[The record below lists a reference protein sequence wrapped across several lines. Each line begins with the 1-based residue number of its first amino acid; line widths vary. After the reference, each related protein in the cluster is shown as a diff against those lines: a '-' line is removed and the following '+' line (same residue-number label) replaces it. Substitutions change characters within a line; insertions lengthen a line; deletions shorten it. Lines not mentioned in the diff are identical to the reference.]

1 MLENQWR
8 SLTRCKPLLGTY
20 VEITAHTYTDQSI
33 AYRDLQYCIEKAFS
47 TIQDLHCRLNF
58 YADNSELSYF
68 NRLAHLRP
76 LAISPQLKALLSI
89 ASEIHSYSEGLFNCG
104 IGQYTLGIEKDQ
116 VRFGDLADLQFL
128 AHDQVYANR
137 PLCLNL
143 GSIAKGYA
151 VDCAVDIL
159 LKQGVAAGCV
169 NAGGDLRVFGLQ
181 TQKIHLRMP
190 HQCHNLIEL
199 GELQNGAVA
208 SSANYFYS
216 PTSTDNLG
224 QRIVH
229 PQLQLPSN
237 SPHSYSVIAP
247 QCVHADALTKVLA
260 LSQQIVHPCFERYG
274 AIPFIFYHDAND
286 ITNATLKKIRH

>member
-1 MLENQWR
+1 MMI
-8 SLTRCKPLLGTY
+8 LLGKDDCKFAQT
-20 VEITAHTYTDQSI
+20 VSTVI
-33 AYRDLQYCIEKAFS
+33 KANHYIPF
-47 TIQDLHCRLNF
+47 LNGSQGLIIIISKNNWINKF
-58 YADNSELSYF
+58 VGNPFVIRFLDCSKDIFTLFALSF
-68 NRLAHLRP
+68 GKQ
-76 LAISPQLKALLSI
+76 IV
-89 ASEIHSYSEGLFNCG
+89 
-104 IGQYTLGIEKDQ
+104 GQFDS

-128 AHDQVYANR
+128 ADDHVYAIR

-143 GSIAKGYA
+143 GGIAKGYA

-169 NAGGDLRVFGLQ
+169 NAGGDLRVFGHQ

-190 HQCHNLIEL
+190 HQCHTLIEL
-199 GELQNGAVA
+199 GVLQNGAVA

-216 PTSTDNLG
+216 PTSTANLG
-224 QRIVH
+224 QRIIH
-229 PQLQLPSN
+229 PQQQLPSN